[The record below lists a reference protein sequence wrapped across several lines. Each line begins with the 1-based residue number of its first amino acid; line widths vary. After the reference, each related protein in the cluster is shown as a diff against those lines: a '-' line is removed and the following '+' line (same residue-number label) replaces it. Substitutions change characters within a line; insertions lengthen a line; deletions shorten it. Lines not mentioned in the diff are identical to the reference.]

1 MRHVD
6 SPTRAGSGGD
16 ERVMFALHRSVAA
29 GTAVGAHLFV
39 AVHNETQ
46 KIVGSASFYGP
57 GVEMCGEYV
66 STPDLT

>member
-1 MRHVD
+1 
-6 SPTRAGSGGD
+6 
-16 ERVMFALHRSVAA
+16 MFALHRSVAA